1 MQMPTCPAGVV
12 RISSRPPRST
22 QKVEAGLARPTL
34 GGALAGGA
42 CAAQPSKA
50 RPSRLTRENVMV
62 AQEAKQRHK
71 GQAEDRAMLALDAVE
86 QMRSQRFQP
95 VSAD

>member
-1 MQMPTCPAGVV
+1 MPTCPAGVV
-12 RISSRPPRST
+12 RMSSRPPRAT
-22 QKVEAGLARPTL
+22 QKTEAGLARPTL
-34 GGALAGGA
+34 GGVLAGGA

-50 RPSRLTRENVMV
+50 RPSRLTREDVMV
-62 AQEAKQRHK
+62 AQEAKQSHQR
-71 GQAEDRAMLALDAVE
+71 QAEDRAVLALDPVE